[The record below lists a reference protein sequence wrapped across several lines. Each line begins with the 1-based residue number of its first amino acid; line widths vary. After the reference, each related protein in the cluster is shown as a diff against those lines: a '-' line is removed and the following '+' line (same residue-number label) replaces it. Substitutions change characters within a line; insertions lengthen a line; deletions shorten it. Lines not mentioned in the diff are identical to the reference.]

1 LRSCSMVRIKLCG
14 MTNLDDCRKA
24 VELGVDYV
32 GFVFYKKSSRYV
44 TPRRVKQIVQKLN
57 GGIRTVGVFVEE
69 SDAQIAELVDY
80 CGLDFAQ
87 VYRPAS
93 LPNAITA
100 IRIAERLPE
109 IPSGEGLVLFDTY
122 TDGFGGAGRSFD
134 FSLLEGCA
142 ALARAFVAGGIG
154 EHNVQN
160 VLRLQPFG
168 IDLVSSVETY
178 RGKKDHGKM
187 ERFVKTVRS
196 FVP

>member
-122 TDGFGGAGRSFD
+122 TDGFGGSGRSFD
-134 FSLLEGCA
+134 FSVLEGCA

>member
-14 MTNLDDCRKA
+14 MTNLDDCKKA
-24 VELGVDYV
+24 MELGVDYV

-44 TPRRVKQIVQKLN
+44 TPARVKRIVQKLN
-57 GGIRTVGVFVEE
+57 GGITTVGVFVDEGDEE
-69 SDAQIAELVDY
+69 IAELVGY
-80 CGLDFAQ
+80 CGLDLAQ
-87 VYRPAS
+87 VYRPS
-93 LPNAITA
+93 GLPTAITA

-109 IPSGEGLVLFDTY
+109 IPSGEGFVLFDTY
-122 TDGFGGAGRSFD
+122 TGGFGGAGRSFD
-134 FSLLEGCA
+134 FRVLEGCN

-154 EHNVQN
+154 EHNVLD

-187 ERFVKTVRS
+187 ERFIKTVRS

>member
-1 LRSCSMVRIKLCG
+1 LRNCSMVRIKFCG
-14 MTNLDDCRKA
+14 TTNLDDCKKA

-44 TPRRVKQIVQKLN
+44 APQRVKRIVEKLN
-57 GGIRTVGVFVEE
+57 GGITTVGVFVEE
-69 SDAQIAELVDY
+69 SDAQIAELVGY
-80 CGLDFAQ
+80 CGLDLAQ

-109 IPSGEGLVLFDTY
+109 IPPGEGLVLFDAY
-122 TDGFGGAGRSFD
+122 TDGFGGAGRSFN

-154 EHNVQN
+154 EHNVLD

-187 ERFVKTVRS
+187 ERLVKKVRS
-196 FVP
+196 SVP

>member
-1 LRSCSMVRIKLCG
+1 MVKIKLCG
-14 MTNLDDCRKA
+14 MTNLEDCKKA

-32 GFVFYKKSSRYV
+32 GFVFYRISDRRV
-44 TPRRVKQIVQKLN
+44 TPHSVRRIVERLDAQVK
-57 GGIRTVGVFVEE
+57 TVGVFVEE
-69 SDAQIAELVDY
+69 SDAQIAELVGY

-154 EHNVQN
+154 EHNVLD
-160 VLRLQPFG
+160 VLHLQPFG